1 MKNFLEEND
10 NIFIPAKYSIL
21 IGWGLLLSVMFP
33 SLGIAILT
41 IVTLA
46 YLYQAYYPKKV
57 S

>member
-10 NIFIPAKYSIL
+10 IFIPAKYSIL
-21 IGWGLLLSVMFP
+21 IGWGLLLSVLFP
-33 SLGIAILT
+33 SVGVAILT
-41 IVTLA
+41 LVTIA